1 MVSFPSSPLHVSE
14 TDDDNGYVWSE
25 CKVLGATVYSLY
37 PTGEETK
44 PRGVK

>member
-1 MVSFPSSPLHVSE
+1 MVSFSSSPFHVSKI
-14 TDDDNGYVWSE
+14 DDENSYVWSE

-37 PTGEETK
+37 STGEETK